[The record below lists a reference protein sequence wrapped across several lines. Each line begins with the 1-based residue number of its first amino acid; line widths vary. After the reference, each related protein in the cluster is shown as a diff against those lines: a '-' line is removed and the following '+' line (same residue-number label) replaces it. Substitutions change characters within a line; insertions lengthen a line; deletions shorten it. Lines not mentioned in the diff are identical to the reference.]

1 MQGIVKRF
9 KYFCCAVVIS
19 GFLSPSLAQ
28 SEESGKQL
36 FESRCQKCHD
46 LPNPDTTPAMGWKK
60 RLKLMGKLAKL
71 SPEQKTEVLGYLQ
84 GHTKK
89 AAKTMSLAEER
100 HLFEQKC
107 SLCHTLDRV
116 YLTPL
121 TDETRKH
128 IVKRMKGKIPGWISE
143 EEALLIVD
151 YLSKAPKVERSK
163 KSKGKANEI
172 FVERCSACHSLERV
186 YTKMKT
192 DKVPAWTH
200 IIQRMQSKA
209 PQWLSS
215 NEAKLVVEY
224 LQSIQ
229 SKKE

>member
-1 MQGIVKRF
+1 MKRF
-9 KYFCCAVVIS
+9 QYFTYAVVIA
-19 GFLSPSLAQ
+19 GFINPSLAM
-28 SEESGKQL
+28 SEVSGKQL

-46 LPNPDTTPAMGWKK
+46 LPNPDTTPAMGWEK

-71 SPEQKTEVLGYLQ
+71 SPQEKAEVLDYLQ

-89 AAKTMSLAEER
+89 AAKTVTLAEER
-100 HLFEQKC
+100 RLFEQKC

-121 TDETRKH
+121 TDETRQH
-128 IVKRMKGKIPGWISE
+128 IVKRMKGKIPGWISDT
-143 EEALLIVD
+143 EASLIVD

-163 KSKGKANEI
+163 KSKGKANDI

-186 YTKMKT
+186 YAKMKN

-200 IIQRMQSKA
+200 IIQRMQKKA
-209 PQWLSS
+209 PQWLNSD
-215 NEAKLVVEY
+215 EARLVVEY

-229 SKKE
+229 SKKK